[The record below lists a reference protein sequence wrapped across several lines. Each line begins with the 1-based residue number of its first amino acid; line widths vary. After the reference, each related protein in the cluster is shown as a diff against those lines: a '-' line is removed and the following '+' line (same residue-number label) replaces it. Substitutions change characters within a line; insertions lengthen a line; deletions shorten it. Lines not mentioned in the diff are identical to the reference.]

1 MDLQWRSHGLDE
13 QIVLLDR
20 GALQSCFD
28 TLMEQI
34 EFFPGNRWEK
44 ADIIGVREQ
53 FKKCKIRN
61 QKMLPGKIF
70 YLCQGIDADQIRE
83 NT

>member
-53 FKKCKIRN
+53 FRKCRD
-61 QKMLPGKIF
+61 QKPE
-70 YLCQGIDADQIRE
+70 DAAR
-83 NT
+83 